1 MTFKST
7 IFLKLREIKN
17 NYENKIQKIWKR
29 IRTNRI
35 APWLSITRIININRN
50 IMIIASSNRINR
62 QIKKVRHV
70 NPVNCLKRKKTP
82 MSKSRYEGDASFTD
96 QSWLSF
102 V

>member
-1 MTFKST
+1 
-7 IFLKLREIKN
+7 
-17 NYENKIQKIWKR
+17 
-29 IRTNRI
+29 
-35 APWLSITRIININRN
+35 
-50 IMIIASSNRINR
+50 MIIASSNRINR